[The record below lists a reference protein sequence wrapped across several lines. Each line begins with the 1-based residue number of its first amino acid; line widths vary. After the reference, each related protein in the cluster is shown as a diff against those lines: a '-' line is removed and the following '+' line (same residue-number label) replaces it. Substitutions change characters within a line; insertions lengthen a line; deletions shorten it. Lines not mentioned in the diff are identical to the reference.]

1 MTFVTRLPAAV
12 VDTSAIFCIFEQ
24 EASGPAFLD
33 ALERCDRLF
42 LSAGTLAELSILVIA
57 RAGPDGASALDDFL
71 ANFAIEVVPVDATSV
86 RDHFRDGFI
95 RYGKGTGH
103 PARLN
108 YGDLF
113 AYALAA
119 DLNLPLLFQGGDFS
133 RTDIVNAMDA
143 LGFTLGAK
151 GETSP

>member
-1 MTFVTRLPAAV
+1 MTSVTRLPAAV
-12 VDTSAIFCIFEQ
+12 VDTSAIFCIFEK

-33 ALERCDRLF
+33 AMERCERLF
-42 LSAGTLAELSILVIA
+42 LSAGTLAELSILMIA
-57 RAGPDGASALDDFL
+57 RAGSEGASTLDDFI
-71 ANFAIEVVPVDATSV
+71 ATYGIEVIPVDARSV
-86 RDHFRDGFI
+86 RTHFRDGFF

-113 AYALAA
+113 AYALAT

-133 RTDIVNAMDA
+133 RTEIGNAMSA
-143 LGFTLGAK
+143 LGFALGAK
-151 GETSP
+151 GETKP